1 MSYDLDRWGVFRYI
15 EMHIGGKENGMANDI
30 STYEG
35 FIAEAKTAMEENFE
49 DTFWVVID
57 EVDGYKRA
65 MIDALEDIFNKG
77 ESTRNVK
84 CYSDEDGGP
93 AFDYAESLG
102 YSTSIENT
110 EIKKID
116 WVVLEDDEPIEM
128 GRLTAA
134 YGISKVPE
142 WCLRAWFD
150 EKFDRDIVNDEWI
163 LN

>member
-1 MSYDLDRWGVFRYI
+1 MFRYI
-15 EMHIGGKENGMANDI
+15 EIHVGGKENGMANDI
-30 STYEG
+30 DTYEG

-57 EVDGYKRA
+57 EVAGYKKA
-65 MIDALEDIFNKG
+65 MIDVLEDVFNRE

-84 CYSDEDGGP
+84 RYSDEDGGP
-93 AFDYAESLG
+93 AFDYAKRLG
-102 YSTSIENT
+102 YSTSIENA
-110 EIKKID
+110 EIEKID
-116 WVVLEDDEPIEM
+116 WVVLEDDDPIEM